1 MSKTHFVTLEGTIDQ
16 GKMKAYNYRTGNR
29 WELFGKHIGVTIQ
42 CKHNPK
48 NFCLHAEIQINMM
61 KSITVMKPSTD
72 DLSQEKVE
80 LTVRSD
86 RQSVNKMLTFKLLT
100 NDRLSPC
107 KIWTKNIEK
116 QISIRFL
123 FASLLISKAN

>member
-1 MSKTHFVTLEGTIDQ
+1 
-16 GKMKAYNYRTGNR
+16 
-29 WELFGKHIGVTIQ
+29 
-42 CKHNPK
+42 
-48 NFCLHAEIQINMM
+48 
-61 KSITVMKPSTD
+61 MKPSTD

-107 KIWTKNIEK
+107 KI
-116 QISIRFL
+116 
-123 FASLLISKAN
+123 